1 MPLRMPILT
10 TDRLLIRGF
19 QPDDVEA
26 RRALMSEAFESTE
39 TIDETRRWVR
49 WAIDS
54 DDFHDQMAQPAYG
67 DYAVTLR
74 ETGELI
80 GAVGLVPTMI
90 PWGVFPEF
98 RPDGS
103 APHQLVSAEFGLFW
117 ATRHHMTGQGYA
129 TEAAAAFIKG
139 YLWGV
144 LNVARV
150 VATTE
155 FDNLSSQRVMEKLG
169 MRLYRNPQ
177 SEPFW
182 CQVVGVFNNPM
193 YTVL

>member
-10 TDRLLIRGF
+10 TERLIIRGF
-19 QPDDVEA
+19 QTEDVEA
-26 RRALMSEAFESTE
+26 RRLLMMESFESTE
-39 TIDETRRWVR
+39 TLDETRRWVH

-54 DDFHDQMAQPAYG
+54 DHFHDQMAQPAYG
-67 DYAVTLR
+67 DYAVILR

-98 RPDGS
+98 RLAERP
-103 APHQLVSAEFGLFW
+103 PHTFVSAEFGLFW
-117 ATRHHMTGQGYA
+117 AIRNHAKGQGYA
-129 TEAAAAFIKG
+129 PEAAKAFIEG

-155 FDNLSSQRVMEKLG
+155 FDNAASQRVMEKIG

-177 SEPFW
+177 ADPFW
-182 CQVVGVFNNPM
+182 FQVAGVLENPE
-193 YTVL
+193 LAS